1 MTHDE
6 PTFIPS
12 QRSTAWLCTTHL
24 LLHAI
29 TADRTRH
36 LALGTAG
43 IALRQDPDAT
53 ADDVRDIALAEF
65 GIVLAPQ
72 AAADALASRRRDLT
86 GST

>member
-24 LLHAI
+24 LPHAI

-36 LALGTAG
+36 PLGAAD

-53 ADDVRDIALAEF
+53 ADDVRDIALAEL